1 MTTSRNDT
9 DSPQPD
15 GPQQAGP
22 ESPLVFVTVGTDVHP
37 FARIVEW
44 IDRWLAGPG
53 AGSRVI
59 LQHGTSPAPT
69 SVDGMEPFVSLPY
82 SDMRRYISEA
92 AVVVCHGGPGTIMEA
107 RRLGAEP
114 IVVPRRH
121 DLGEHVDN
129 HQMHFARKLA
139 ANDGLR
145 LAEDYAAFADM
156 LTAGV
161 QDPTLFRIPPRPA
174 LGPGVTKFGEALAEL
189 GPRRR
194 NRSRARRAARTGS
207 SVRQG
212 AGDSADPA
220 DAELAE
226 IFAAESARP
235 HPGRP
240 PVLFIGGWG
249 RSGST
254 LVDRTLGSVHGVTS
268 LGELRDLWTRG
279 IVENRLCGCG
289 EPFLSCPFWTE
300 VGQRAFGGWE
310 TLDLERLRRLRAT
323 VDRPWT
329 LPLLVWPVVPSFR
342 RARNEYAATLDTLLD
357 AIASVSGASLLVES
371 TKIATFAVLLR
382 VTGRQ
387 VKMLHLVR
395 DSRGVMY
402 SWGKLVQR
410 GDGSGVMAAV
420 PGVAAG
426 DTMARYGAVSGS
438 VRYWVYN
445 GLAQLVGRMPPTRM
459 PYRRLR
465 YEDFIADP
473 VAARAAILDFA
484 GFDSPLELASD
495 GEVRLGVCHTVDGNP
510 SRTQSGTV
518 KVRLDDEWRRSMPS
532 RSRALVTALTAPM
545 LGWYGYLSSGTR
557 SRRTAATEPQP
568 GVLRSLNGAAGNPAA
583 GPAVAEHTKE
593 SA

>member
-1 MTTSRNDT
+1 
-9 DSPQPD
+9 
-15 GPQQAGP
+15 
-22 ESPLVFVTVGTDVHP
+22 VTVGTDVHP

-44 IDRWLAGPG
+44 IDRWHEGPG
-53 AGSRVI
+53 AGARVVV
-59 LQHGTSPAPT
+59 QHGTSPAPANRAG
-69 SVDGMEPFVSLPY
+69 SMESFASLPY
-82 SDMRRYISEA
+82 SDMRRNMSEA

-145 LAEDYAAFADM
+145 LAEDYAAFAEM

-194 NRSRARRAARTGS
+194 SRARRAARAGAP
-207 SVRQG
+207 VRHT
-212 AGDSADPA
+212 AEDAADT
-220 DAELAE
+220 EVAE
-226 IFAAESARP
+226 IFAKESARP

-300 VGQRAFGGWE
+300 VGQLAFGGWD

-329 LPLLVWPVVPSFR
+329 LPLLIWPVVPSFR

-382 VTGRQ
+382 VTGAQ

-410 GDGSGVMAAV
+410 GDGSGVVAAV
-420 PGVAAG
+420 PGVGAG

-438 VRYWVYN
+438 ARYWMYN
-445 GLAQLVGRMPPTRM
+445 GLAQLVSRMPPTRM

-484 GFDSPLELASD
+484 GVDSPLELASE

-510 SRTQSGTV
+510 SRTQSGAV
-518 KVRLDDEWRRSMPS
+518 KVRLDDEWRRAMGR
-532 RSRALVTALTAPM
+532 RSRAIVTALTAPM
-545 LGWYGYLSSGTR
+545 LGWYGYLSSGNR
-557 SRRTAATEPQP
+557 ARGAANGEARRP
-568 GVLRSLNGAAGNPAA
+568 GVLHSLDSLDGGGAPSSQ
-583 GPAVAEHTKE
+583 AEPTKE

>member
-1 MTTSRNDT
+1 VC
-9 DSPQPD
+9 
-15 GPQQAGP
+15 P
-22 ESPLVFVTVGTDVHP
+22 ESALVFVTVGTDVHP

-53 AGSRVI
+53 AGSRVVV
-59 LQHGTSPAPT
+59 QYGTSPAPAQAE
-69 SVDGMEPFVSLPY
+69 GMHGEVSLPY
-82 SDMRRYISEA
+82 SEMRRYISEA

-107 RRLGAEP
+107 RRIGAEP

-145 LAEDYAAFADM
+145 LAEDYAAFAAL

-174 LGPGVTKFGEALAEL
+174 LGPGVTKFGEAVAAL

-194 NRSRARRAARTGS
+194 NRSRARRTARAGS
-207 SVRQG
+207 LRQN
-212 AGDSADPA
+212 AGDAGHLRHLGDRADL
-220 DAELAE
+220 AELADTEVAE
-226 IFAAESARP
+226 IFAKESARP
-235 HPGRP
+235 YPGRP
-240 PVLFIGGWG
+240 PVLFIAGWG

-300 VGQRAFGGWE
+300 VGQRAFGGWDN
-310 TLDLERLRRLRAT
+310 LDLERLRRLRAL

-329 LPLLVWPVVPSFR
+329 LPLLIWPVIPSFH

-357 AIASVSGASLLVES
+357 GIASVSGASLLVES

-402 SWGKLVQR
+402 SWGKRVQR
-410 GDGSGVMAAV
+410 SDGSGVVAAV

-426 DTMARYGAVSGS
+426 DTMARYGSVSGS
-438 VRYWVYN
+438 LRYWIYN
-445 GLAQLVGRMPPTRM
+445 GLAQLVGRTPPTRM

-473 VAARAAILDFA
+473 IAARAAILDFA
-484 GFDSPLELASD
+484 GVDAPLELASN

-518 KVRLDDEWRRSMPS
+518 KVRLDDEWRRSMSPG
-532 RSRALVTALTAPM
+532 SRALVTLLTAPM

-557 SRRTAATEPQP
+557 AEASAEGEPRP
-568 GVLRSLNGAAGNPAA
+568 GVLRRLDGGAAGADGNSVERAA
-583 GPAVAEHTKE
+583 VGGFTQATEE

>member
-1 MTTSRNDT
+1 
-9 DSPQPD
+9 
-15 GPQQAGP
+15 
-22 ESPLVFVTVGTDVHP
+22 VTVGTDVHP

-44 IDRWLAGPG
+44 IDKWLEGPG

-59 LQHGTSPAPT
+59 VQYGTSPAPHRAEG
-69 SVDGMEPFVSLPY
+69 VVSLPY
-82 SDMRRYISEA
+82 SDMRRYMSEA

-145 LAEDYAAFADM
+145 LAEDYAAFAEM

-194 NRSRARRAARTGS
+194 SRSRARRAARASGP
-207 SVRQG
+207 VRHSDG
-212 AGDSADPA
+212 NPA
-220 DAELAE
+220 DREVAE
-226 IFAAESARP
+226 IFAKESARP
-235 HPGRP
+235 RPGRP

-310 TLDLERLRRLRAT
+310 SLDLERLRRLRAT

-329 LPLLVWPVVPSFR
+329 LPLLIWPVVPSFR

-382 VTGRQ
+382 VTGAQ

-410 GDGSGVMAAV
+410 GDGSGVVAAV

-438 VRYWVYN
+438 ARYWIYN

-484 GFDSPLELASD
+484 GLDAPLELASE

-510 SRTQSGTV
+510 SRTRSGTV
-518 KVRLDDEWRRSMPS
+518 KVRLDDEWRHAMGR
-532 RSRALVTALTAPM
+532 RSRAVVTALTAPM
-545 LGWYGYLSSGTR
+545 LGWYGYLSSGNR
-557 SRRTAATEPQP
+557 ARRTAGGEARP
-568 GVLRSLNGAAGNPAA
+568 GVLRSLDGGSAPSHQ
-583 GPAVAEHTKE
+583 AESTKE

>member
-1 MTTSRNDT
+1 MTTQRNDT

-15 GPQQAGP
+15 GPQTGAQTRP
-22 ESPLVFVTVGTDVHP
+22 DSSLVFVTVGTDVHP
-37 FARIVEW
+37 FARLVEW

-53 AGSRVI
+53 AGSRVVV
-59 LQHGTSPAPT
+59 QHGTSPAPAAAEG
-69 SVDGMEPFVSLPY
+69 VEGFVSLAY

-139 ANDGLR
+139 ANDGLQ

-194 NRSRARRAARTGS
+194 NRSRARRAARAGS

-220 DAELAE
+220 DTEVAE
-226 IFAAESARP
+226 IFAKEAARP

-240 PVLFIGGWG
+240 PVLFVGGWG

-289 EPFLSCPFWTE
+289 EPFLTCPFWTE
-300 VGQRAFGGWE
+300 VGERAFGGWD

-329 LPLLVWPVVPSFR
+329 LPLLIWPVLPSFR

-402 SWGKLVQR
+402 SWGKLVAARRRQWRRGRRPRRRSGRDHGALRRGVGIGALLGLQR
-410 GDGSGVMAAV
+410 LGAAGRPDATDPDALPPAAV
-420 PGVAAG
+420 RGLHCRPG
-426 DTMARYGAVSGS
+426 RGS
-438 VRYWVYN
+438 FRDP
-445 GLAQLVGRMPPTRM
+445 RI
-459 PYRRLR
+459 RRLGR
-465 YEDFIADP
+465 
-473 VAARAAILDFA
+473 AARARLRRRGTARRLPHRRWQPQSHPLGHGQGPTRRRVAAIHGVALPGPRHGTHRPDA
-484 GFDSPLELASD
+484 GV
-495 GEVRLGVCHTVDGNP
+495 VRLLARRPP
-510 SRTQSGTV
+510 S
-518 KVRLDDEWRRSMPS
+518 
-532 RSRALVTALTAPM
+532 
-545 LGWYGYLSSGTR
+545 
-557 SRRTAATEPQP
+557 PQ
-568 GVLRSLNGAAGNPAA
+568 
-583 GPAVAEHTKE
+583 
-593 SA
+593 